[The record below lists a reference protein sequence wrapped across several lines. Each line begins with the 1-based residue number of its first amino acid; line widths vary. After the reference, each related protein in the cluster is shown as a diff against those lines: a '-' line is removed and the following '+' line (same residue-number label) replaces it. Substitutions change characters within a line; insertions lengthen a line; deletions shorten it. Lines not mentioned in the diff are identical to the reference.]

1 MCKPLDKRN
10 KIVYSIDSKQTYLH
24 HHKTGGQKTMKLEF
38 RTKNTAYGNAHY
50 LCIDTNAKT
59 FSRVPDGWV
68 SKDVPVVAKRDMD
81 TLKAQAIADGYTE
94 V

>member
-1 MCKPLDKRN
+1 
-10 KIVYSIDSKQTYLH
+10 
-24 HHKTGGQKTMKLEF
+24 MKLEF
-38 RTKNTAYGNAHY
+38 RTKCTASGVAHY

-59 FSRVPDGWV
+59 FSRVPNGWV

-81 TLKAQAIADGYTE
+81 TLKAKAISDGYTE

>member
-1 MCKPLDKRN
+1 
-10 KIVYSIDSKQTYLH
+10 
-24 HHKTGGQKTMKLEF
+24 MKLEF
-38 RTKNTAYGNAHY
+38 RTKTNANGHGYY
-50 LCIDTNAKT
+50 LCIDNSAKT

-81 TLKAQAIADGYTE
+81 TLKAQAITDGYTE

>member
-1 MCKPLDKRN
+1 
-10 KIVYSIDSKQTYLH
+10 
-24 HHKTGGQKTMKLEF
+24 MKLEF
-38 RTKNTAYGNAHY
+38 RTKTNANGHGYY

-59 FSRVPDGWV
+59 FSNVSENFV
-68 SKDVPVVAKRDMD
+68 SKDVPTVSKRDID

>member
-1 MCKPLDKRN
+1 
-10 KIVYSIDSKQTYLH
+10 
-24 HHKTGGQKTMKLEF
+24 MKLEF
-38 RTKNTAYGNAHY
+38 RTKNTYCGNAHY

-81 TLKAQAIADGYTE
+81 TIKAQAIADGYAE

>member
-1 MCKPLDKRN
+1 
-10 KIVYSIDSKQTYLH
+10 
-24 HHKTGGQKTMKLEF
+24 MKMEF
-38 RTKNTAYGNAHY
+38 RTKTNANGHCYY
-50 LCIDTNAKT
+50 LSIDTDEKT

>member
-1 MCKPLDKRN
+1 
-10 KIVYSIDSKQTYLH
+10 
-24 HHKTGGQKTMKLEF
+24 MKLEF
-38 RTKNTAYGNAHY
+38 RTKTNANGHGYY
-50 LCIDTNAKT
+50 LYIDTNAKT

-81 TLKAQAIADGYTE
+81 IIKAQAIADGYTE

>member
-1 MCKPLDKRN
+1 
-10 KIVYSIDSKQTYLH
+10 
-24 HHKTGGQKTMKLEF
+24 MKLEF
-38 RTKNTAYGNAHY
+38 RTKTTVYGTGHY

-68 SKDVPVVAKRDMD
+68 SRDVSVVAKRDMD

>member
-1 MCKPLDKRN
+1 
-10 KIVYSIDSKQTYLH
+10 
-24 HHKTGGQKTMKLEF
+24 MKLEF
-38 RTKNTAYGNAHY
+38 RTKITYCGNAHY
-50 LCIDTNAKT
+50 LCIDTSAKT
-59 FSRVPDGWV
+59 FSRVPGGWV

>member
-1 MCKPLDKRN
+1 
-10 KIVYSIDSKQTYLH
+10 
-24 HHKTGGQKTMKLEF
+24 MKLEF
-38 RTKNTAYGNAHY
+38 RTKTTYSGNGHY
-50 LCIDTNAKT
+50 LCIDTNVKT

-81 TLKAQAIADGYTE
+81 TLKEQAIADGYTE